1 MTAVAPR
8 HSERPGGHG
17 PLSSPKGAG
26 AAKEAPSASGDR
38 GRTTYQPTSITP
50 RVTEAHKRAVW
61 NALPPGTRL
70 PLDEIA
76 RLTGIADSIVIEVWS
91 MASAAGAL
99 RYVDEGAG
107 FRGIERVIPKQD
119 KQSEQTR
126 AA

>member
-17 PLSSPKGAG
+17 PSPTPKGAG
-26 AAKEAPSASGDR
+26 AAKEAPSASGER

-99 RYVDEGAG
+99 VYSDDGPG
-107 FRGIERVIPKQD
+107 WRGIMRKVAK
-119 KQSEQTR
+119 
-126 AA
+126 

>member
-1 MTAVAPR
+1 M
-8 HSERPGGHG
+8 S
-17 PLSSPKGAG
+17 
-26 AAKEAPSASGDR
+26 AA
-38 GRTTYQPTSITP
+38 YQPTSITP
-50 RVTEAHKRAVW
+50 RVTDDHKRAVW
-61 NALPPGTRL
+61 GALPPGERL
-70 PLDEIA
+70 PLDQIA
-76 RLTGIADSIVIEVWS
+76 RITGLDLSIVIEVWS

>member
-1 MTAVAPR
+1 MTPVAPR

-17 PLSSPKGAG
+17 PGRSPKGAG

-50 RVTEAHKRAVW
+50 RVTDAHKAAVW

-76 RLTGIADSIVIEVWS
+76 RITGIADSIVVEVWS

-99 RYVDEGAG
+99 VYSDDGPG
-107 FRGIERVIPKQD
+107 FRGIMRKG
-119 KQSEQTR
+119 KK
-126 AA
+126 